1 MGIILKCGVWVWDV
15 SLWRTAV
22 NTDRYLQSIVLIS
35 LTSEAGLGNVALDI
49 DKSSDVARN

>member
-1 MGIILKCGVWVWDV
+1 
-15 SLWRTAV
+15 V

-49 DKSSDVARN
+49 D